1 MKRRKK
7 SLALF
12 LAMAMLLVTLTSC
25 GNNSGSE
32 NGSSD
37 GEGESGGFDYTIGFC
52 DYQTCEFTMLMRQG
66 IQEVCDKYNAD
77 LKVLDARYDGA
88 TQLSQVENFITQ
100 GVDAIILAPCDK
112 DALVPAVDY
121 CKEANMPLVVV
132 NCALNTDEEYYYVGP
147 NDVQAGELEA
157 DYLLSLLDYA
167 GNVCVLEC
175 RTGTSYQIDRAEG
188 IKNITDQYT
197 DDVTVLDIQSCDG
210 NREKALEQMENWI
223 NAYGDTI
230 DGVISQ
236 NDDMALGAISA
247 LESANLGDVPVVGV
261 DAIEDALN
269 SIIDGKMKATV
280 YQDAMYEGGQGAEVA
295 FQLIRGETPE
305 KVVDLIEMTLIT
317 QEDAQDLFD
326 QLYGG

>member
-1 MKRRKK
+1 MKRRKI
-7 SLALF
+7 LALF
-12 LAMAMLLVTLTSC
+12 LAMAMLSVILTSC
-25 GNNSGSE
+25 GNS
-32 NGSSD
+32 NGNDPSSD
-37 GEGESGGFDYTIGFC
+37 DGGGEFDYTIGFC

-88 TQLSQVENFITQ
+88 TQLSQVENFISQ

-188 IKNITDQYT
+188 IKNITDQYA